1 MTKRRNAKC
10 RRHQPA
16 LRLVPAI
23 LAVATLVLVPV
34 TGVASAGVAKPRIS
48 TFTASPSAVTTSTGT
63 VVLSG
68 TTANATDCTL
78 SSSLPVGGL
87 PVTTDCT
94 LGSVSQTIVFPINS
108 GAKKLKYKISLTA
121 SGPGGSKTK
130 KIALSVAPG
139 AGQTMPTGFT
149 GTYVGSDDSGDDT
162 NGSFTFSG
170 TADPNFGCDQ
180 SACAFDWTAVNGGWS
195 WADPNGCTQW
205 TADDNSDIG
214 DSSITGDGIIKSDP
228 TSPTGYSAYFYF
240 GVWSFDCGSPP
251 DSNQFVSHMT
261 GIGEGFSSGDPSFAP
276 GVTQSVWPS
285 LGGGTFTFNWSY

>member
-1 MTKRRNAKC
+1 MTKRRNAKFS
-10 RRHQPA
+10 RPQPA
-16 LRLVPAI
+16 LRLVPAV
-23 LAVATLVLVPV
+23 LAVAMLVLVPV
-34 TGVASAGVAKPRIS
+34 SGVASAGVAKPKIA
-48 TFTASPSAVTTSTGT
+48 TFTASPSAVTTSNGT

-68 TTANATDCTL
+68 TVANATNCTL
-78 SSSLPVGGL
+78 SSSVPVGGL
-87 PVTTDCT
+87 PVTADCSS
-94 LGSVSQTIVFPINS
+94 GSVTQTVVVLINS
-108 GAKKLKYKISLTA
+108 GTKKSKYKISLIA

-130 KIALSVAPG
+130 KISLSVAPG
-139 AGQTMPTGFT
+139 AGQAMPTGFT

-205 TADDNSDIG
+205 TADDNSGIG
-214 DSSITGDGIIKSDP
+214 DASITGVGIIESDP

-251 DSNQFVSHMT
+251 ASNQFLSHMT

-276 GVTQSVWPS
+276 GAAQSVWAS
-285 LGGGTFTFNWSY
+285 LGGGTFTFSWAY

>member
-1 MTKRRNAKC
+1 MTADC
-10 RRHQPA
+10 SSGS
-16 LRLVPAI
+16 
-23 LAVATLVLVPV
+23 V
-34 TGVASAGVAKPRIS
+34 TQ
-48 TFTASPSAVTTSTGT
+48 T
-63 VVLSG
+63 VVVL
-68 TTANATDCTL
+68 
-78 SSSLPVGGL
+78 
-87 PVTTDCT
+87 
-94 LGSVSQTIVFPINS
+94 INS
-108 GAKKLKYKISLTA
+108 RTKKSKYKISLIA

-130 KIALSVAPG
+130 KISLSVAPG
-139 AGQTMPTGFT
+139 AGQAMPTGFT

-205 TADDNSDIG
+205 TADDNSGIG
-214 DSSITGDGIIKSDP
+214 DASITGVGTIESDP

-251 DSNQFVSHMT
+251 ASNQFLSHMT

-276 GVTQSVWPS
+276 GAAQSVWAS
-285 LGGGTFTFNWSY
+285 LGGGTFTFSWAY